1 MLTLTRYLIAET
13 FKAHV
18 LCVTI
23 LVLIFS
29 IFTFVD
35 QLQETGQNAYRMID
49 AAWYVILITPNQLI
63 EIAPFAAL
71 FGTLLSV
78 GNLVRHSEIVSMFA
92 IGRSFHYIIAS
103 LTAASIP
110 LIAAIIISILWLAPA
125 LYQHAELQKSI
136 RTSGI
141 GMLVRDQG
149 FWARDN
155 QSILSVRGFEAG
167 NLPRNITVYELN
179 SQGGLNK
186 HIKADSAVLQPDGSW
201 QLENVTERRP
211 SQSNAIRS
219 YVETQNWQP
228 IVQDVKAEL
237 YKLPLASLSLQ
248 QLLAKQ
254 KLAIKQDTPNR
265 QLGLLFWQRL
275 LLPYTVL
282 GMVFFAAAFMLT
294 SLQRGQLSKQ
304 VVICS
309 GVGVLCTLAAQVATS
324 FSTLAVYPIAM
335 GMLPGSILMALT
347 ATRYYSHYHSTV

>member
-1 MLTLTRYLIAET
+1 MFTLTRYLMAET
-13 FKAHV
+13 FKAHL

-35 QLQETGQNAYRMID
+35 QLEEIGQNAYRMID

-71 FGTLLSV
+71 FGTLLSI

-110 LIAAIIISILWLAPA
+110 LVGTIVISVLWLAPV

-155 QSILSVRGFEAG
+155 QSILSVRGFAAG
-167 NLPRNITVYELN
+167 NLPRNIAVYELN

-211 SQSNAIRS
+211 SPGNAERS
-219 YVETQNWQP
+219 HAETQNWQP
-228 IVQDVKAEL
+228 IVQDVKTEL

-254 KLAIKQDTPNR
+254 KLAIKQEIPAH
-265 QLGLLFWQRL
+265 QPSLLFWQRL

-304 VVICS
+304 VLLCAS
-309 GVGVLCTLAAQVATS
+309 VGVLCILAAQAATS
-324 FSTLAVYPIAM
+324 FSTLTIYPVFM
-335 GMLPGSILMALT
+335 GMLPGSVLMAL
-347 ATRYYSHYHSTV
+347 AAARYYSHYHNTT